1 MLVNSCFGK
10 VACLHFKYSFVPYD
24 ILLSFDLP
32 FWLLWSWF
40 YNTRLKSTSTRTH
53 LQLYYIL
60 EMEGEKKRQPE
71 TLIYTFNSIYTF
83 NQVQRFNL
91 ITYWQTLR
99 PLQNLNSIFHTVK
112 TEPRVSRI
120 TSPNKNLACEKAII
134 VILVLQVARF
144 SAHGN
149 IWGESG
155 RGLPGIWYYYQC
167 QTPSWP
173 ITGSRCSRAGTFPRE
188 KNACAQALIMGPSHR
203 LTRTTTAFSLWPHDN
218 MMVLKL

>member
-1 MLVNSCFGK
+1 
-10 VACLHFKYSFVPYD
+10 
-24 ILLSFDLP
+24 
-32 FWLLWSWF
+32 
-40 YNTRLKSTSTRTH
+40 
-53 LQLYYIL
+53 
-60 EMEGEKKRQPE
+60 MEGEKKRQPE
-71 TLIYTFNSIYTF
+71 TLIHTF

-91 ITYWQTLR
+91 GMYWQTLR

-112 TEPRVSRI
+112 TKPRVSRI

-134 VILVLQVARF
+134 VILAMQVARF

-188 KNACAQALIMGPSHR
+188 KNACAQALIMGPSHT
-203 LTRTTTAFSLWPHDN
+203 LTRTTTAFHSGH
-218 MMVLKL
+218 MVLKLYSPLKTSRVWLVSLIHNRFTSHKKISLASLVLYPNWNVYSHILITSIKDNVSALCEEVRC

>member
-1 MLVNSCFGK
+1 M
-10 VACLHFKYSFVPYD
+10 
-24 ILLSFDLP
+24 
-32 FWLLWSWF
+32 
-40 YNTRLKSTSTRTH
+40 
-53 LQLYYIL
+53 
-60 EMEGEKKRQPE
+60 
-71 TLIYTFNSIYTF
+71 
-83 NQVQRFNL
+83 
-91 ITYWQTLR
+91 
-99 PLQNLNSIFHTVK
+99 
-112 TEPRVSRI
+112 
-120 TSPNKNLACEKAII
+120 
-134 VILVLQVARF
+134 QVARF

-218 MMVLKL
+218 MMVLKLYSPLKTSRVWLVSLLHNRPTSHKKISLASLVSHPNWNVYFHILITSIQDKVSALCEEVR